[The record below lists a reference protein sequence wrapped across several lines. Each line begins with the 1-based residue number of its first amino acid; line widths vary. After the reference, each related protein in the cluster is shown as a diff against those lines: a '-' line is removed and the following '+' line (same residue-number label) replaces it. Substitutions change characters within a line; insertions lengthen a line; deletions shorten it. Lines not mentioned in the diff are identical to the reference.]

1 LVQSL
6 PWRKNTRAV
15 AVAAADK
22 AEAVVL
28 DLVGPTRAGWN
39 RAAHHWQTGLDEAG
53 Q

>member
-1 LVQSL
+1 L

-28 DLVGPTRAGWN
+28 DLVGQPAPVGTVQLMVGMHGSMKREDG
-39 RAAHHWQTGLDEAG
+39 G
-53 Q
+53 